1 MVVAIHWVKNC
12 AKCVEIYMETFKGH
26 VINQQINN
34 NLMYKKILDYLFLPK
49 GDRHYIIFYEIL

>member
-1 MVVAIHWVKNC
+1 
-12 AKCVEIYMETFKGH
+12 METFKGH